1 MNEREFKGALSKL
14 ATGVSVIATTA
25 QHKLFGFTA
34 SSLTSVSLKPP
45 LVSFCLNK
53 NATSLS
59 AFNSSKIFSVSILAE
74 KQHEISKHFSSH
86 LEDKFAHYDYHLG
99 AFSNCPLIE
108 GAITWLECEKVQEF
122 VVGDHIIF
130 IGEVKTAKV
139 SDDLNPLIYYAR
151 NYRRL
156 ELE

>member
-1 MNEREFKGALSKL
+1 VNESDFKKSLSKL
-14 ATGVSVIATTA
+14 AAGVSVIATND
-25 QHKLFGFTA
+25 QDRLFGFTA

-53 NATSLS
+53 DATSLS
-59 AFNSSKIFSVSILAE
+59 AFNSSKFFSVSILAE
-74 KQHEISKHFSSH
+74 KHEEISKHFANH
-86 LEDKFAHYDYHLG
+86 LEDKFAQFDYHLG

-130 IGEVKTAKV
+130 IGEVKTAEV
-139 SDDLNPLIYYAR
+139 NNDLNPLIYYAR

-156 ELE
+156 KLE